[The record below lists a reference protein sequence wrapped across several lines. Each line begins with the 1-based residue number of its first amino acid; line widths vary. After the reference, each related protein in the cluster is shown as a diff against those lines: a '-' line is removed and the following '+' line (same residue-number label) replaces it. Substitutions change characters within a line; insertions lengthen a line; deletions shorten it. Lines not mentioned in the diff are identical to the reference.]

1 MEFDEAVISDREA
14 NDHDT
19 ERRAAD
25 RGREALIKATVRVV
39 AERGMRG
46 LTYRA
51 VAQAA
56 GVTHGLVAHHFGSR
70 EALITAAFREDAR
83 TREATKELGPG
94 TGRIDDIG
102 AQLAAI
108 VHDQP
113 YEQRYQYEMI
123 LEALRTPALLEDVRK
138 TYQGFIE
145 AIREELRLAGAD
157 GLEALSA
164 VVYAVLDGLVLQ
176 QLITG
181 DSEATKTAVT
191 RLQSLIKADIAVAR
205 LKTSMDTR

>member
-1 MEFDEAVISDREA
+1 MESHGVTDEREG
-14 NDHDT
+14 NDDG
-19 ERRAAD
+19 RSAD

-39 AERGMRG
+39 AARGMRG

-51 VAQAA
+51 VAQEA

-83 TREATKELGPG
+83 TREAQKELGPG
-94 TGRIDDIG
+94 TGRIEDIG
-102 AQLAAI
+102 AQLASI

-123 LEALRTPALLEDVRK
+123 LEALRTPGLLEDVRK
-138 TYQGFIE
+138 TYEAFIE
-145 AIREELRLAGAD
+145 ATREELRLAGAD
-157 GLEALSA
+157 DLDTLSS
-164 VVYAVLDGLVLQ
+164 VVYAALDGLVLQ

-181 DSEATKTAVT
+181 DSDATRRAVA
-191 RLQSLIKADIAVAR
+191 RLQSLIKADIAVSR
-205 LKTSMDTR
+205 LKASMDAR